1 MSIQNVFV
9 FVCGY
14 EGICTILS
22 FLDDELGKILVLYEF
37 KHSVLNLH
45 HWRNVSTFSKILFR
59 PLF

>member
-1 MSIQNVFV
+1 MQNMFV

-14 EGICTILS
+14 KCLYTLLMFS
-22 FLDDELGKILVLYEF
+22 DDELGNILVLYEV

-45 HWRNVSTFSKILFR
+45 HWHNVSTFSKVVFR